1 VDLTIPIN
9 GFDPGMGCMV
19 WGRTWG
25 VSVGCIFH
33 SEGALGAFIGAIHVS
48 CDI

>member
-9 GFDPGMGCMV
+9 GFDPEMGCMV
-19 WGRTWG
+19 LAGYG
-25 VSVGCIFH
+25 EDECCIFH